1 MPADTN
7 RAAAPVVADS
17 SSGSVRMVSVAA
29 DFTALETAWNAMAAL
44 PEPLSAFGRHE
55 WFDAAWQWG
64 RHTAS
69 LYVLCFYASGR
80 LGAVLP
86 LALREGRVRGLRV
99 RELTFLTVPD
109 TQFCDIITAEA
120 YRASATVAFAT
131 ELARRAAEWDVMR
144 LKYLATDA
152 VAVFGLCT
160 ALKQSGFTTRVTT
173 LPGNPFVR
181 LDSSWAAYYA
191 TRSRRLKKANNLA
204 ANRLKRMGEIR
215 VECLASESRD
225 PTEVN
230 RFLERAIA
238 ISARSWKRRTG
249 NSLDQQGPQSFIRR
263 LSELAAREGW
273 LSLWIMSVRGRPLAM
288 EYQLVAGGNVFAL
301 RSDFDAE
308 FEDVSPGTHLNVCML
323 EGLFGRGLRRYYM
336 GPGNNAYKHRWA
348 DEVEPLQELT
358 VYGHSLAG
366 RAAAAWETTIKPMAV
381 SVRDRLLRS
390 SGYQP

>member
-7 RAAAPVVADS
+7 RAAAPVVAES
-17 SSGSVRMVSVAA
+17 SSGSVRLVSAAA
-29 DFTALETAWNAMAAL
+29 DFTALAMEWNAMVAL

-55 WFDAAWQWG
+55 WFDAAWQW
-64 RHTAS
+64 RQHTAS
-69 LYVLCFYASGR
+69 LYVLCFYVSER

-86 LALREGRVRGLRV
+86 LALRESRARGLRV

-109 TQFCDIITAEA
+109 TQFCDIITAEP
-120 YRASATVAFAT
+120 YRASAAVAFAT
-131 ELARRAAEWDVMR
+131 ELARRAKEWDVMR

-152 VAVFGLCT
+152 VAVSALCA
-160 ALKQSGFTTRVTT
+160 ALKKSGFKVGVTT
-173 LPGNPFVR
+173 LQGNPFVR

-215 VECLASESRD
+215 VECLASGPRD

-249 NSLDQQGPQSFIRR
+249 NSLDQPGPQSFIRR

-273 LSLWIMSVRGRPLAM
+273 L
-288 EYQLVAGGNVFAL
+288 
-301 RSDFDAE
+301 
-308 FEDVSPGTHLNVCML
+308 
-323 EGLFGRGLRRYYM
+323 
-336 GPGNNAYKHRWA
+336 
-348 DEVEPLQELT
+348 
-358 VYGHSLAG
+358 
-366 RAAAAWETTIKPMAV
+366 
-381 SVRDRLLRS
+381 
-390 SGYQP
+390 